1 MPCVFTGL
9 VILNWICSATFVA
22 SETLDDAKNLI
33 KKKFQTDGYSK
44 TLRPLLDQTDVVEVY
59 TDMVLTSIIEFNE
72 QEESMKIGGMLH
84 ISWYDQLLTWNTSD
98 YGGLDYLTL
107 PQNDVW
113 RPDVALHNSFKTFTG
128 LGSSKLLLRV
138 YYTGEVYWR
147 PYQILEASCDV
158 DITYFPFDT
167 QECPFKFS
175 AWSYFKDEV
184 RMIEGKKGIY
194 LDEFEENS
202 RWSLVSTTAE
212 SGKGDASVLIYKIK
226 LKRKSIFYVFYII
239 IPIVLLSF
247 LNVLTFVLTV
257 SSGERA
263 SYVVTVLLSL
273 AVFLTIVSSE
283 IPKNSNTLSI
293 LSVYMIAIIALST
306 AAIMTSMLE
315 SRLASRDKY
324 TDSIG
329 SGYITFYRL
338 VRICQCKCNDKK
350 RTADEIEWKD
360 VVDALDYFLFWLF
373 FVLTF
378 VATVV
383 LFVMVNKR

>member
-239 IPIVLLSF
+239 IPIHVKEPTHVRGHTLD
-247 LNVLTFVLTV
+247 VVITRDTVDTV
-257 SSGERA
+257 SNVVVTDPGLSVGSGNISKDHYAVIFNARA
-263 SYVVTVLLSL
+263 SKP
-273 AVFLTIVSSE
+273 A
-283 IPKNSNTLSI
+283 P
-293 LSVYMIAIIALST
+293 
-306 AAIMTSMLE
+306 TS
-315 SRLASRDKY
+315 Y
-324 TDSIG
+324 
-329 SGYITFYRL
+329 
-338 VRICQCKCNDKK
+338 
-350 RTADEIEWKD
+350 
-360 VVDALDYFLFWLF
+360 
-373 FVLTF
+373 
-378 VATVV
+378 
-383 LFVMVNKR
+383 

>member
-1 MPCVFTGL
+1 MSCVFIGL
-9 VILNWICSATFVA
+9 VILNWICSASFVA
-22 SETLDDAKNLI
+22 SETLVDAKNLI

-44 TLRPLLDQTDVVEVY
+44 TLRPLLDQTDVVVVY
-59 TDMVLTSIIEFNE
+59 TDMVLNSIIDFNE
-72 QEESMKIGGMLH
+72 QEESMKIGGYLD
-84 ISWYDQLLTWNTSD
+84 ISWLDELLTWNTSD

-128 LGSSKLLLRV
+128 LGSSNLLLRV
-138 YYTGEVYWR
+138 NYTGEVNWL

-175 AWSYFKDEV
+175 AWSYVKDEV
-184 RMIEGKKGIY
+184 QLIEGKKGIY

-212 SGKGDASVLIYKIK
+212 SGKGDATILIFKIK

-247 LNVLTFVLTV
+247 LNILTFVLPV

-283 IPKNSNTLSI
+283 IPKNSNTISI
-293 LSVYMIAIIALST
+293 ISVYMIAMIALST
-306 AAIMTSMLE
+306 AAVMTSLLE

-329 SGYITFYRL
+329 SGYMALYRL
-338 VRICQCKCNDKK
+338 ARICQCKRDGQK
-350 RTADEIEWKD
+350 RSADEIEWKD
-360 VVDALDYFLFWLF
+360 VVDALDYFLFWIF

-383 LFVMVNKR
+383 LFVMVNTR